1 MGKHPSILQPCVTV
15 AGTEKPQPR
24 TCIMSL
30 NPQNTEVGVKKWSFS
45 QAQIPRLNLNP
56 SPSDCRAHTRPPRT
70 RGAREERHGGAE
82 NLVEDELA
90 GRAARIRSGCS
101 RWVRGPRAPGSWGA
115 ASSVDMTFRALT
127 GAGESR
133 E

>member
-45 QAQIPRLNLNP
+45 QGQIPRLNLNP
-56 SPSDCRAHTRPPRT
+56 SPSDYRAHMRPPRT

-101 RWVRGPRAPGSWGA
+101 WWARGHGHLGVGGLHPLR
-115 ASSVDMTFRALT
+115 T
-127 GAGESR
+127 
-133 E
+133 